1 MTAERTPEKSP
12 MSGGA
17 ARAAHAEKRG
27 GDFWF
32 AVAPGKREIA
42 GDDGCAVH
50 CFMRKPSLPVIVVVL
65 GVIGLGAW
73 WWRAG
78 GERRPGPT
86 TLPKRSTSPVVT
98 PPVREI
104 PAPPPAAAERPSAPG
119 LSGAEKA
126 ARVEKIRRDYEE
138 MTARFAAEF
147 TAAGANFPGG
157 LNGYLRQLAL
167 LEREKHNDLGSVLG
181 AAELE
186 ELELRETF
194 SGKAVQ
200 KALGTTAAGDELKH
214 AVFRIRKEFDD
225 KYALIFDLSPAALL
239 ARETERQA
247 AQEKILAVLGPE
259 LSFAWLREEGPDFS
273 EIATFVGQQ
282 NLGRETALEVWRI
295 RNEVARRNL
304 AATLQPNTSP
314 EAVAASRAAT
324 AAGARER
331 LTAVVG
337 PVAAQAVG
345 PGVFRW
351 LPAK

>member
-1 MTAERTPEKSP
+1 M
-12 MSGGA
+12 
-17 ARAAHAEKRG
+17 
-27 GDFWF
+27 
-32 AVAPGKREIA
+32 
-42 GDDGCAVH
+42 
-50 CFMRKPSLPVIVVVL
+50 
-65 GVIGLGAW
+65 
-73 WWRAG
+73 
-78 GERRPGPT
+78 
-86 TLPKRSTSPVVT
+86 
-98 PPVREI
+98 
-104 PAPPPAAAERPSAPG
+104 
-119 LSGAEKA
+119 
-126 ARVEKIRRDYEE
+126 
-138 MTARFAAEF
+138 
-147 TAAGANFPGG
+147 
-157 LNGYLRQLAL
+157 
-167 LEREKHNDLGSVLG
+167 LG

-200 KALGTTAAGDELKH
+200 KALGTTAAGDELKR

-225 KYALIFDLSPAALL
+225 QYALIFDLSPAALL

-324 AAGARER
+324 AAWARER

>member
-1 MTAERTPEKSP
+1 MRGAVTAERTPEKSP
-12 MSGGA
+12 ISGGA

-32 AVAPGKREIA
+32 AVGTGKREIA
-42 GDDGCAVH
+42 GDDGFAVH
-50 CFMRKPSLPVIVVVL
+50 CFMRKPSLPVILVVL

-78 GERRPGPT
+78 GERRPDPT
-86 TLPKRSTSPVVT
+86 TLPKKSTSPVVT

-259 LSFAWLREEGPDFS
+259 LSFA
-273 EIATFVGQQ
+273 
-282 NLGRETALEVWRI
+282 
-295 RNEVARRNL
+295 
-304 AATLQPNTSP
+304 
-314 EAVAASRAAT
+314 
-324 AAGARER
+324 
-331 LTAVVG
+331 
-337 PVAAQAVG
+337 
-345 PGVFRW
+345 
-351 LPAK
+351 

>member
-1 MTAERTPEKSP
+1 M
-12 MSGGA
+12 
-17 ARAAHAEKRG
+17 ARAAEPENRIDPNGPRLTPDLIGHSTAESRLLDIWQRGRLAHAWLITGPRG
-27 GDFWF
+27 VGKATLAYRFARFVLRHGVKEDSGPSLFGD
-32 AVAPGKREIA
+32 APAAPSSLHVGADDPVFRQTAQGAHPGLKVLERPWDDKKGKR
-42 GDDGCAVH
+42 
-50 CFMRKPSLPVIVVVL
+50 K
-65 GVIGLGAW
+65 
-73 WWRAG
+73 
-78 GERRPGPT
+78 T
-86 TLPKRSTSPVVT
+86 
-98 PPVREI
+98 EI
-104 PAPPPAAAERPSAPG
+104 PVDDVRKLVP
-119 LSGAEKA
+119 
-126 ARVEKIRRDYEE
+126 
-138 MTARFAAEF
+138 FF
-147 TAAGANFPGG
+147 
-157 LNGYLRQLAL
+157 
-167 LEREKHNDLGSVLG
+167 
-181 AAELE
+181 
-186 ELELRETF
+186 
-194 SGKAVQ
+194 
-200 KALGTTAAGDELKH
+200 GTTAAGDELKH

-295 RNEVARRNL
+295 RNEVTRRNL
-304 AATLQPNTSP
+304 AATLQPNTNP

>member
-1 MTAERTPEKSP
+1 M
-12 MSGGA
+12 
-17 ARAAHAEKRG
+17 
-27 GDFWF
+27 
-32 AVAPGKREIA
+32 
-42 GDDGCAVH
+42 
-50 CFMRKPSLPVIVVVL
+50 
-65 GVIGLGAW
+65 
-73 WWRAG
+73 
-78 GERRPGPT
+78 
-86 TLPKRSTSPVVT
+86 VT

-167 LEREKHNDLGSVLG
+167 LEREKHNDLGAVLG

-304 AATLQPNTSP
+304 AATLQPNTNPGRSQR
-314 EAVAASRAAT
+314 RARPRRQ
-324 AAGARER
+324 GR
-331 LTAVVG
+331 VSV
-337 PVAAQAVG
+337 
-345 PGVFRW
+345 
-351 LPAK
+351 

>member
-1 MTAERTPEKSP
+1 
-12 MSGGA
+12 
-17 ARAAHAEKRG
+17 
-27 GDFWF
+27 
-32 AVAPGKREIA
+32 
-42 GDDGCAVH
+42 
-50 CFMRKPSLPVIVVVL
+50 MRKPSLRVILVVL

-73 WWRAG
+73 WWRGG
-78 GERRPGPT
+78 GERRPGPAT
-86 TLPKRSTSPVVT
+86 PPKKNPSPAVT
-98 PPVREI
+98 PQAREI
-104 PAPPPAAAERPSAPG
+104 SVPPPAAAERPSAPA
-119 LSGAEKA
+119 LSVAEKA

-167 LEREKHNDLGSVLG
+167 LEREKHKDLGSVLG

-194 SGKAVQ
+194 SGKTVQ
-200 KALGTTAAGDELKH
+200 KALGSTPASDEVKH

-239 ARETERQA
+239 MRETERQA

-259 LSFAWLREEGPDFS
+259 LSFAWLREEGPDFA

-295 RNEVARRNL
+295 RNEVTQRNL
-304 AATLQPNTSP
+304 AAALQPNTSP
-314 EAVAASRAAT
+314 EAVAAARTAT
-324 AAGARER
+324 AAWARER

-351 LPAK
+351 LPNK

>member
-1 MTAERTPEKSP
+1 
-12 MSGGA
+12 
-17 ARAAHAEKRG
+17 
-27 GDFWF
+27 
-32 AVAPGKREIA
+32 
-42 GDDGCAVH
+42 
-50 CFMRKPSLPVIVVVL
+50 
-65 GVIGLGAW
+65 
-73 WWRAG
+73 
-78 GERRPGPT
+78 
-86 TLPKRSTSPVVT
+86 VVT

-119 LSGAEKA
+119 LSVAEKA

-147 TAAGANFPGG
+147 
-157 LNGYLRQLAL
+157 
-167 LEREKHNDLGSVLG
+167 
-181 AAELE
+181 
-186 ELELRETF
+186 
-194 SGKAVQ
+194 
-200 KALGTTAAGDELKH
+200 TAAGDELKH

-259 LSFAWLREEGPDFS
+259 LSFAWLREEGPDFQ

-295 RNEVARRNL
+295 RNEVTRRNL
-304 AATLQPNTSP
+304 AATLQPNTNP

-337 PVAAQAVG
+337 TVAAQAVG

>member
-1 MTAERTPEKSP
+1 M
-12 MSGGA
+12 
-17 ARAAHAEKRG
+17 
-27 GDFWF
+27 
-32 AVAPGKREIA
+32 
-42 GDDGCAVH
+42 
-50 CFMRKPSLPVIVVVL
+50 
-65 GVIGLGAW
+65 
-73 WWRAG
+73 
-78 GERRPGPT
+78 
-86 TLPKRSTSPVVT
+86 VT

>member
-1 MTAERTPEKSP
+1 M
-12 MSGGA
+12 
-17 ARAAHAEKRG
+17 
-27 GDFWF
+27 
-32 AVAPGKREIA
+32 
-42 GDDGCAVH
+42 
-50 CFMRKPSLPVIVVVL
+50 
-65 GVIGLGAW
+65 
-73 WWRAG
+73 
-78 GERRPGPT
+78 
-86 TLPKRSTSPVVT
+86 VT

-167 LEREKHNDLGSVLG
+167 LEREKHNDLGAVLG

-304 AATLQPNTSP
+304 AATLQPNTNP